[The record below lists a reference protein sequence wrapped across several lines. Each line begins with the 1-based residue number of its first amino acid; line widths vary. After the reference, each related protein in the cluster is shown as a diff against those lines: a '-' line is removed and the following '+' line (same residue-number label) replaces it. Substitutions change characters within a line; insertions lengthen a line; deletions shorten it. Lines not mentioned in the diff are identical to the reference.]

1 MKIKLK
7 YFNVSGFDRFR
18 YSKIL
23 FTDINLIHHRF
34 RKHFMRILLVEDEA
48 KVANFIKSGLEQ
60 AQHGVDVARNI
71 ADGDF
76 MASVYDYDLL
86 IFDCLLPDGDG
97 RQLCRDLRAG
107 GKSTPILLLT
117 AKTATADKVLGLDSG
132 ADDYLT
138 KPFAFS
144 ELLARVR
151 ALGRRRD
158 TPLLQNFI
166 VANLQVDSLSR
177 RVTRNGQNITLT
189 PNEFKVLEILLRRAG
204 QVVTR
209 TDLLEQVW
217 GANFDTGS
225 NIVDVVIKVLRD
237 KIDRRFEPKLIQTM
251 RGTGYFIKNE
261 L

>member
-1 MKIKLK
+1 
-7 YFNVSGFDRFR
+7 
-18 YSKIL
+18 
-23 FTDINLIHHRF
+23 
-34 RKHFMRILLVEDEA
+34 MRILLVEDEA
-48 KVANFIKSGLEQ
+48 KVAGFIKSGLEQ
-60 AQHGVDVARNI
+60 AQHGVDVARNV

-76 MASVYDYDLL
+76 MASVNDYDLL

-97 RQLCRDLRAG
+97 RQLCRDLRAS
-107 GKSTPILLLT
+107 GKTTPILLLT

-151 ALGRRRD
+151 ALGRRRE
-158 TPLLQNFI
+158 TPLLQSLS
-166 VANLQVDSLSR
+166 VANLQIDPLSR
-177 RVTRNGQNITLT
+177 RVTRAGQNIALT
-189 PNEFKVLEILLRRAG
+189 PNEFKVLEMLLRRAG
-204 QVVTR
+204 QVVSR

-237 KIDRRFEPKLIQTM
+237 KVDRSFEPKLIQTI
-251 RGTGYFIKNE
+251 RGVGYIIRTDFD
-261 L
+261 